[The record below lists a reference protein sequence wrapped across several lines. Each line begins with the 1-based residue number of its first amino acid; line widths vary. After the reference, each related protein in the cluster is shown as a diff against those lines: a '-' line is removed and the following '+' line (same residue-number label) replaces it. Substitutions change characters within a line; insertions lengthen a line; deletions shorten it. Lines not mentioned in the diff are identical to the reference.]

1 MSEKI
6 ETQELIELE
15 LGQIIKIISPKNENY
30 HNKIYIIDY
39 LDENLMKITD
49 ESKEQTSLKIN
60 EGKIIDESIE
70 NIVIL
75 NYPNEKGF
83 AKQNGYIPGKWI
95 SIEFGGA
102 FPKYFNGQITDL
114 EEDQIEINIHESD
127 IKIYI
132 DFAYKGIPLDLEINS
147 ISFIP
152 SPEQQKQIDKD
163 ETNND
168 KCKFIDDIFVC
179 SPLIISTIISKLFS
193 STCLILVSIMLEL

>member
-83 AKQNGYIPGKWI
+83 ARQNGYIPGKWI

-102 FPKYFNGQITDL
+102 FPKYFNGQV
-114 EEDQIEINIHESD
+114 
-127 IKIYI
+127 
-132 DFAYKGIPLDLEINS
+132 IP
-147 ISFIP
+147 
-152 SPEQQKQIDKD
+152 
-163 ETNND
+163 
-168 KCKFIDDIFVC
+168 
-179 SPLIISTIISKLFS
+179 
-193 STCLILVSIMLEL
+193 VSLTTP